1 MIWFRVIKYTHVLLS
16 VSCALSDPLYEIP
29 GLFGKVLIQ
38 KYFTLILKVDD
49 MCTVHHSIYMLYML
63 ISRTYINVTHVT
75 VYSLGLKLLV
85 YEVTIDRKG
94 LFNTFKILHSP
105 VKVTQ
110 VFPFVI
116 H

>member
-1 MIWFRVIKYTHVLLS
+1 
-16 VSCALSDPLYEIP
+16 
-29 GLFGKVLIQ
+29 
-38 KYFTLILKVDD
+38 
-49 MCTVHHSIYMLYML
+49 MLYML
-63 ISRTYINVTHVT
+63 VSRTYINVTHVA